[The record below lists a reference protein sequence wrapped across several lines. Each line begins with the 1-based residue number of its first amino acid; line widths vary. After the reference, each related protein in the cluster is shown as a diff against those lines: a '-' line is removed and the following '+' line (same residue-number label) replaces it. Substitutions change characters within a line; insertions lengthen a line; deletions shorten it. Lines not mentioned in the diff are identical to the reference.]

1 MKKINNFK
9 ARDKFERMC
18 TNDYIVY
25 SAATLQVKPATALSL
40 PARPF
45 TRYMSLS
52 LQKSTRLYTK
62 VFLMNVFYN
71 PVERNLKIKKK
82 K

>member
-1 MKKINNFK
+1 MN
-9 ARDKFERMC
+9 KFERMC
-18 TNDYIVY
+18 TSDIVY

-52 LQKSTRLYTK
+52 LKNQPGYIQS
-62 VFLMNVFYN
+62 FLNECLLQSCGEEFEN
-71 PVERNLKIKKK
+71 QKKK
-82 K
+82 